1 MVNTPNENMADVAQ
15 ARLGEWLEGLAS
27 SAPAPGG
34 GAAAAVNVAVGAA
47 LIEMVCNLTIG
58 KPRYAEH
65 EATMKS
71 ALDQAGQVR
80 QQSLALA
87 AEDEQAFSAVS
98 DAYRLPKDSDE
109 EKATRSA
116 AIQEALVGAA
126 DVPLRTAE
134 AAARVVD
141 LAGEILDGAN
151 VNVLSDV
158 AVAAASARAGF
169 DSAVINV
176 EINLASMRPGPLR
189 DEAAGRLASHE
200 KVPDEAARIVA
211 EVRQRIAG

>member
-1 MVNTPNENMADVAQ
+1 MADDDLGEV
-15 ARLGEWLEGLAS
+15 RLGEWLEGLAS

-65 EATMKS
+65 EATMRS
-71 ALDQAGQVR
+71 ALEQAGQVR
-80 QQSLALA
+80 QRSLELA

-98 DAYRLPKDSDE
+98 AAYRLPKDDDE
-109 EKATRSA
+109 QKAARSA

-126 DVPLRTAE
+126 GVPLRTAE
-134 AAARVVD
+134 AAADVVD
-141 LAGEILDGAN
+141 LAATILDGSN

-176 EINLASMRPGPLR
+176 EINLASLRPGAPR
-189 DEAAGRLASHE
+189 DEVAGRLASHE
-200 KVPDEAARIVA
+200 RVPDQAERIVA
-211 EVRQRIAG
+211 EVRKRIAG